1 LVTGHE
7 AAELSGITSGVEGQ
21 DTRVI
26 RRRPDATERR
36 HSDAPT
42 APEGTDFYGPA
53 VVGAS
58 TIGAAA
64 LAPDLLDEVLTDL
77 AVLSTDAYLE
87 YVAAFVADGRARAG
101 AGWRYADITTV
112 LAACATMLRPQSY
125 LEIGVR
131 RGRSMSVVAKR
142 APECHIVGID
152 LWEQGYAGIDN
163 PGPEHVRAE
172 LARVGHQGN
181 LELLS
186 ADSHVALPR
195 LLAGADAPDFDLI
208 TVDGDHSDA
217 GARQDLEHV
226 LPRLRLGGAVVFDDI
241 SHPRHPGLRD
251 VWRRAV
257 ADRRYATLEFDDVGY
272 GVALAVRRW

>member
-1 LVTGHE
+1 MVTGHE

-142 APECHIVGID
+142 LGKRAVRGCGSQEMDG
-152 LWEQGYAGIDN
+152 EQAGYT
-163 PGPEHVRAE
+163 
-172 LARVGHQGN
+172 
-181 LELLS
+181 LS
-186 ADSHVALPR
+186 LHDALPIYR
-195 LLAGADAPDFDLI
+195 K
-208 TVDGDHSDA
+208 S
-217 GARQDLEHV
+217 
-226 LPRLRLGGAVVFDDI
+226 VV
-241 SHPRHPGLRD
+241 
-251 VWRRAV
+251 
-257 ADRRYATLEFDDVGY
+257 
-272 GVALAVRRW
+272 